1 MNTIKV
7 GKWIGLK
14 LLKVD
19 KTHCIGAL
27 TACQFLVVLKV
38 VLSIM

>member
-7 GKWIGLK
+7 GKWMGLK
-14 LLKVD
+14 LLKVG
-19 KTHCIGAL
+19 KSHFIGAL
-27 TACQFLVVLKV
+27 TACQVLVVLKV